1 MIIVRRSGTKQMNK
15 DEILVEL
22 VSGFFNEN
30 NVMSAEDWDNIQ
42 LKADEEIKNEQERIY
57 EEMEKRK

>member
-1 MIIVRRSGTKQMNK
+1 MKMILMIIVRRSGTKQMNK

-42 LKADEEIKNEQERIY
+42 LKADEEIKNE
-57 EEMEKRK
+57 